1 MVSVRAFSRILG
13 VLGSVAASC
22 SFALAQAPAAGV
34 PFLAHEAAYA
44 LSLAR
49 ARGNASVNSANGRIV
64 YKFGGNACD
73 GYSTDF
79 RQVSRIESGEDR
91 TTTSDLRST
100 NWEDAKGNSYRFKV
114 VSRTNDAEPSYVE
127 GTAERGPDGTITVKL
142 KQPAAKTF
150 TLDKD
155 IVFPTEQ
162 TRRIIEAAEADKRV
176 LELAV
181 YDGSD
186 NGEKVYNTFAVIG
199 QPIAG
204 DRASASP
211 DVASK
216 NDRLKTQTRWPV
228 TVSYYDRTA
237 KPDKGEQTPLYTMSF
252 ELYEDGVSR
261 ALVLDYNDFVVN
273 GTMDK
278 FEAGRT
284 KPCK

>member
-1 MVSVRAFSRILG
+1 MGSTRSFLRIFC
-13 VLGSVAASC
+13 VLGTIVAPGR
-22 SFALAQAPAAGV
+22 FAQAQTAAGV
-34 PFLAHEAAYA
+34 PFMAHEAAYD
-44 LSLAR
+44 LSLAK

-100 NWEDAKGNSYRFKV
+100 NWEDAKGRSYRFKV
-114 VSRTNDAEPSYVE
+114 ASQTNDAEPSYVD
-127 GTAERGPDGTITVKL
+127 GTATRGPDGTITVKL

-162 TRRIIEAAEADKRV
+162 TRRIIEAARGGKRIM
-176 LELAV
+176 ELGV

-186 NGEKVYNTFAVIG
+186 NGEKVYNTFVVIG
-199 QPIAG
+199 QPITG
-204 DRASASP
+204 DHASASP

-216 NDRLKTQTRWPV
+216 SAQLKNQTRWPV
-228 TVSYYDRTA
+228 TVSYYDRGVQ
-237 KPDKGEQTPLYTMSF
+237 PDKGEQTPLYTMSF

-278 FEAGRT
+278 FEVGDN

>member
-1 MVSVRAFSRILG
+1 MAMPG
-13 VLGSVAASC
+13 AQAQPAAS
-22 SFALAQAPAAGV
+22 V
-34 PFLAHEAAYA
+34 PFMAHEAVYD
-44 LSLAR
+44 LSLAK
-49 ARGNASVNSANGRIV
+49 ARGNAAVNSANGRIV

-79 RQVSRIESGEDR
+79 RQVSRIDSGEDKI
-91 TTTSDLRST
+91 TTSDLRST
-100 NWEDAKGNSYRFKV
+100 NWEDAKGRSYRFKV
-114 VSRTNDAEPSYVE
+114 ASQTNDADPSYVD

-142 KQPAAKTF
+142 KQPKAKTF
-150 TLDKD
+150 TLDRN

-162 TRRIIEAAEADKRV
+162 TRRIIEAAKEGKQL
-176 LELAV
+176 LELGV

-186 NGEKVYNTFAVIG
+186 NGEKVYNTFVVIG

-204 DRASASP
+204 GHASASP

-216 NDRLKTQTRWPV
+216 SDKLKAQTRWPV
-228 TVSYYDRTA
+228 TVSYFDRGTQ
-237 KPDKGEQTPLYTMSF
+237 PDKGEQTPLYTMSF

-278 FEAGRT
+278 FEVGES

>member
-1 MVSVRAFSRILG
+1 MVSMRAFLRISGALG
-13 VLGSVAASC
+13 AVAVSGA
-22 SFALAQAPAAGV
+22 FAQAQPSAGV
-34 PFLAHEAAYA
+34 PFIAHEAVYD
-44 LSLAR
+44 LSLSK

-64 YKFGGNACD
+64 YRFGGNACE

-79 RQVSRIESGEDR
+79 RQVSRIESGEDKS
-91 TTTSDLRST
+91 TTSDLRST
-100 NWEDAKGNSYRFKV
+100 NWEDAKGSSYRFKV
-114 VSRTNDAEPSYVE
+114 ASQTNDADPSLVD
-127 GTAERGPDGTITVKL
+127 GMAERGPDGPITVKL
-142 KQPAAKTF
+142 KQPAVKTF

-162 TRRIIEAAEADKRV
+162 TRRIIEAAKEGKRI
-176 LELAV
+176 LELGV

-186 NGEKVYNTFAVIG
+186 NGEKVYSTFTVIG

-204 DRASASP
+204 GHASATP

-216 NDRLKTQTRWPV
+216 SDQLKTQTRWPV
-228 TVSYYDRTA
+228 TVSYYDRGA
-237 KPDKGEQTPLYTMSF
+237 QPDKGEQTPLYTMSF

-261 ALVLDYNDFVVN
+261 ALLLDYNDFVVN

-278 FEAGRT
+278 FEVGEN

>member
-1 MVSVRAFSRILG
+1 MGSMRAFLRILG
-13 VLGSVAASC
+13 VTGTVVASGV
-22 SFALAQAPAAGV
+22 LAQAQPAASV
-34 PFLAHEAAYA
+34 PFMAHEAVYD
-44 LSLAR
+44 LSLAK
-49 ARGNASVNSANGRIV
+49 ARGNAAVNSANGRIV

-79 RQVSRIESGEDR
+79 RQVSRIDSGEDK

-100 NWEDAKGNSYRFKV
+100 NWEDAKGSRYRFKV
-114 VSRTNDAEPSYVE
+114 ASQTNDADPSYVD
-127 GTAERGPDGTITVKL
+127 GVAERGPDGTITVKL
-142 KQPAAKTF
+142 KQPKVKTF

-155 IVFPTEQ
+155 IVFPTQQ
-162 TRRIIEAAEADKRV
+162 TRRIIEAAKEGKRIM
-176 LELAV
+176 ELGV

-186 NGEKVYNTFAVIG
+186 NGEKVYNTFVVIG

-204 DRASASP
+204 GHASASP

-216 NDRLKTQTRWPV
+216 SDKLKTQTRWPV
-228 TVSYYDRTA
+228 TVSYYDRGA
-237 KPDKGEQTPLYTMSF
+237 QPDKGEQTPLYTMSF

-278 FEAGRT
+278 FEVGES

>member
-1 MVSVRAFSRILG
+1 MVLSRAFLRIFG
-13 VLGSVAASC
+13 VLGTVVASG
-22 SFALAQAPAAGV
+22 ALAQAQPPAGV
-34 PFLAHEAAYA
+34 PFMAHEAVYD
-44 LSLAR
+44 LSLAK

-64 YKFGGNACD
+64 YKFGGNACE

-79 RQVSRIESGEDR
+79 RQVSRIDSGEDK

-100 NWEDAKGNSYRFKV
+100 NWEDAKGQSYRFKV
-114 VSRTNDAEPSYVE
+114 ASQTNDADPSYVD

-142 KQPAAKTF
+142 KQPKVKTF
-150 TLDKD
+150 TLDKE

-162 TRRIIEAAEADKRV
+162 TRRIIEAAKEGKRI
-176 LELAV
+176 LELGV

-186 NGEKVYNTFAVIG
+186 NGEKVYNTFVVIG

-204 DRASASP
+204 GHAPMSP

-216 NDRLKTQTRWPV
+216 SDQLKTQTRWPV
-228 TVSYYDRTA
+228 TVSYYDRGTQ
-237 KPDKGEQTPLYTMSF
+237 PDKGEQTPLYTMSF

-261 ALVLDYNDFVVN
+261 ALVLDYNDFVIN

-278 FEAGRT
+278 FEVGDN

>member
-1 MVSVRAFSRILG
+1 MSSMRLFLRIFGALGTVAVSG
-13 VLGSVAASC
+13 VLAQTQPVAS
-22 SFALAQAPAAGV
+22 V
-34 PFLAHEAAYA
+34 PFMAHEAAYD
-44 LSLAR
+44 LSLAKP
-49 ARGNASVNSANGRIV
+49 RGNASVNSASGRIV
-64 YKFGGNACD
+64 YKFSGNACE

-79 RQVSRIESGEDR
+79 RQVSRIESGEDK

-100 NWEDAKGNSYRFKV
+100 NWEDAHGRSYRFKV
-114 VSRTNDAEPSYVE
+114 ASQTNDADPSYVD

-142 KQPAAKTF
+142 KKPAAKTF

-162 TRRIIEAAEADKRV
+162 TRRIIEAAKASKRI
-176 LELAV
+176 LELGV
-181 YDGSD
+181 YDGSG
-186 NGEKVYNTFAVIG
+186 NGEKVYNTLAVIG

-204 DRASASP
+204 SRAPASP
-211 DVASK
+211 DEASK
-216 NDRLKTQTRWPV
+216 SDKLKAQTRWPV
-228 TVSYYDRTA
+228 TVSYFDRGTQ
-237 KPDKGEQTPLYTMSF
+237 PDKGEQTPLYTMSF

-278 FEAGRT
+278 FEAGES

>member
-1 MVSVRAFSRILG
+1 MGSMRAFLRIFG
-13 VLGSVAASC
+13 VVALAVPG
-22 SFALAQAPAAGV
+22 ALAQAQPAASV
-34 PFLAHEAAYA
+34 PFMAHEAVYD
-44 LSLAR
+44 LSLAK
-49 ARGNASVNSANGRIV
+49 ARGNAAVNSANGRIV

-79 RQVSRIESGEDR
+79 RQVSRIDSGDDKV
-91 TTTSDLRST
+91 TTSDLRST
-100 NWEDAKGNSYRFKV
+100 NWEDAKGRSYRFKV
-114 VSRTNDAEPSYVE
+114 ASRTNDADASSVD

-142 KQPAAKTF
+142 KQPVVKTF
-150 TLDKD
+150 TLAKD

-162 TRRIIEAAEADKRV
+162 TRRIIEAAREGKRI
-176 LELAV
+176 LELGV

-186 NGEKVYNTFAVIG
+186 NGEKVYNTFVVLG

-204 DRASASP
+204 GHVSASP

-216 NDRLKTQTRWPV
+216 SEQLKTQTRWPV
-228 TVSYYDRTA
+228 TVSYFDRGA
-237 KPDKGEQTPLYTMSF
+237 SPDKGEQTPLYTMSF

-278 FEAGRT
+278 FEVGES

>member
-1 MVSVRAFSRILG
+1 MVSSRSFLRTFC
-13 VLGSVAASC
+13 VLGAVAASG
-22 SFALAQAPAAGV
+22 SFAHAQTAAGV
-34 PFLAHEAAYA
+34 PFMAHEAVYD
-44 LSLAR
+44 LSLAK
-49 ARGNASVNSANGRIV
+49 ARGNAAVNSANGRIV

-100 NWEDAKGNSYRFKV
+100 NWEDAKGKSYRFKV
-114 VSRTNDAEPSYVE
+114 ASQTNDAEPSYVD
-127 GTAERGPDGTITVKL
+127 GMAERGPDGTITVKL
-142 KQPAAKTF
+142 KQPSAKTF

-162 TRRIIEAAEADKRV
+162 TRRIIEAAKDGKRI
-176 LELAV
+176 LELGV

-186 NGEKVYNTFAVIG
+186 NGEKVYNTFVVIG

-204 DRASASP
+204 NRASASP

-216 NDRLKTQTRWPV
+216 SDQLKHQTRWPV
-228 TVSYYDRTA
+228 TVSYYDRSA

-278 FEAGRT
+278 FEVGDN

>member
-1 MVSVRAFSRILG
+1 MGSMRAFLQIFG
-13 VLGSVAASC
+13 VLGTVAVSGAV
-22 SFALAQAPAAGV
+22 AQAQPPAGV
-34 PFLAHEAAYA
+34 PFMAHEAVYD
-44 LSLAR
+44 LSLAK

-64 YKFGGNACD
+64 YKFGGNACE

-79 RQVSRIESGEDR
+79 RQVSQIESGEDK
-91 TTTSDLRST
+91 TTMSDLRST
-100 NWEDAKGNSYRFKV
+100 NWEDAKGRSYRFKV
-114 VSRTNDAEPSYVE
+114 ASQTNDADPSYVD

-142 KQPAAKTF
+142 KQPKVKTF
-150 TLDKD
+150 TLDKE

-162 TRRIIEAAEADKRV
+162 TRRIIEAAKEGKRI
-176 LELAV
+176 LELGV

-186 NGEKVYNTFAVIG
+186 NGEKVYNTFVVIG

-204 DRASASP
+204 GHAPASP

-216 NDRLKTQTRWPV
+216 SDQLKTQTRWPV
-228 TVSYYDRTA
+228 TVSYYDRAA
-237 KPDKGEQTPLYTMSF
+237 KPDTGEQTPLYTMSF

-261 ALVLDYNDFVVN
+261 ALVLDYNDFVIN

-278 FEAGRT
+278 FEVGDN